1 MEYIIMTNSKVVKTS
16 LKATK
21 RATAKPSE
29 AVTVLSDKQLLG
41 FAPIVSLAS
50 EAFQYGKDCEEAMVK
65 ATLSM
70 GEKYALMAQS
80 FCNYMQDTNATWQD
94 AQAYKQHLAG
104 SVASVTGSLE
114 STILKALTGYITK
127 FLASDAKLENPTITY
142 LDWAGSKNPSA
153 LSNKKARAEKAE
165 VMSQYSDADLLDK
178 IDALESLDLP
188 EKTIKPFKDEYN
200 KREKAIQAE
209 QKKLI
214 KASVDSLIKD
224 IKATVMTS
232 QQVACLSF
240 AINNLQV
247 IESVMRDKGVNKITD
262 I

>member
-1 MEYIIMTNSKVVKTS
+1 MTNTKVVKTS

-21 RATAKPSE
+21 QAIAKPSKVE
-29 AVTVLSDKQLLG
+29 IVLNDKQLLG
-41 FAPIVSLAS
+41 FAPVVSLAS
-50 EAFQYGKDCEEAMVK
+50 EAFQYGKDCEQAMVK
-65 ATLSM
+65 ASLSM
-70 GEKYALMAQS
+70 AEKYAHMAKT
-80 FCNYMQDTNATWQD
+80 FCIYMQDTNATWQD
-94 AQAYKQHLAG
+94 AQLYKQHLA
-104 SVASVTGSLE
+104 VAVSSVTGSTE
-114 STILKALTGYITK
+114 VTIIKALSGYITK
-127 FLASDAKLENPTITY
+127 FLASDAKLEKPIITY

-153 LSNKKARAEKAE
+153 VSNKKARAEKAE

-200 KREKAIQAE
+200 KREKAVIAE
-209 QKKLI
+209 QKKLV
-214 KASVDSLIKD
+214 KTSVDSLIKD
-224 IKATVMTS
+224 IKANVMTS

-240 AINNLQV
+240 AINNMQL

>member
-1 MEYIIMTNSKVVKTS
+1 MTS

-21 RATAKPSE
+21 RATTKPSKVE
-29 AVTVLSDKQLLG
+29 IVLNDKQLLG
-41 FAPIVSLAS
+41 FAPVVSLAN
-50 EAFQYGKDCEEAMVK
+50 EAFQFGKAHEQ
-65 ATLSM
+65 ATITM

-80 FCNYMQDTNATWQD
+80 FCLYMQDTNATWQD

-114 STILKALTGYITK
+114 STIIKALSGYITK
-127 FLASDAKLENPTITY
+127 FLASDAKSEKPIITY

-153 LSNKKARAEKAE
+153 VSNKKARTELASIVDSMSDTELTTQIANLAKAGDKDSLKRASQLATEK
-165 VMSQYSDADLLDK
+165 DK
-178 IDALESLDLP
+178 R
-188 EKTIKPFKDEYN
+188 K
-200 KREKAIQAE
+200 KAVIAE
-209 QKKLI
+209 QKKLVKTSI
-214 KASVDSLIKD
+214 DSLIKD
-224 IKATVMTS
+224 IKANVMTS

-240 AINNLQV
+240 AINNMQL

>member
-1 MEYIIMTNSKVVKTS
+1 MTNTKVVKTS

-21 RATAKPSE
+21 RAIAKPSE
-29 AVTVLSDKQLLG
+29 AETVLSDKQLLG
-41 FAPIVSLAS
+41 FAPVVSLAN
-50 EAFQYGKDCEEAMVK
+50 EAFQFGKAHEQ
-65 ATLSM
+65 ATITM

-80 FCNYMQDTNATWQD
+80 FCVYMQDTNATWQD
-94 AQAYKQHLAG
+94 AQAYRQHLA
-104 SVASVTGSLE
+104 SAVASVTGSLE
-114 STILKALTGYITK
+114 STILKALSGYITK
-127 FLASDAKLENPTITY
+127 YLASDAKSAKPTITH
-142 LDWAGSKNPSA
+142 LGWEGSKKPSA

-188 EKTIKPFKDEYN
+188 ENTIKPFKDEYN
-200 KREKAIQAE
+200 KRERTVQAE

-214 KASVDSLIKD
+214 KSSVDALIKD

-240 AINNLQV
+240 AINNLQL